1 MKLAD
6 LVKIDH
12 RFEKSVNLLLDLNDE
27 SKLKLYIPTRSS
39 VKLLTEYLE
48 EVDTFSGKR
57 ANILI
62 GPYGKGKSHLLLV
75 LLAILSGND
84 TDEMRQ
90 LIERIGNLDGN
101 AKEKIEKVYKAKKLL
116 PVIINTNSGDLSQAF
131 VRSLNQ
137 TLRREKL
144 EDVVPD
150 NYFSKALA
158 TITQWETHYPDTYYA
173 FKKAFQNHPESLVS
187 GLEAYDYDALS
198 RFKEVY
204 PALTSGSTFNPEIE
218 EDALTVYRSVNR
230 QLCARHGYDGIYII
244 FDEFSKYIEGHT
256 PEGFSADMKTL
267 QDLCEL
273 CNASKEEQIHLTCV
287 AHKAIRS
294 YGDSLSKEVKNA
306 FLGVEGRLNE
316 MQFIVSSQNNYEL
329 IADAIQKRPEFDKWS
344 TETKSYQSML
354 DHSYQVQ
361 ELRTLFDKKDF
372 DEIVGRGAFPL
383 TPLSACLLLRLSEKI
398 AQNERTLFTFLTGK
412 DLYSLAT
419 YVERCSN
426 IEFAGAPLIYDYFS
440 QLLEGEKDPTV
451 HREWLNAE
459 NAIGK
464 TEDEDAR
471 KILKAIAVIRMM
483 NQPGEFPANAEFLYL
498 ATGLE
503 KNICENAITR
513 LCKEKIITFK
523 ENDKSYDFRD
533 SIGVDLQAII
543 SDCVKK
549 QFANINVSDVL
560 NRINKQK
567 YILPKKYNQDHCMTR
582 YFQVHIMNSD
592 SFMALSS
599 ITYLP
604 KENDPDGYLLL
615 ILNNHKEKLSVI
627 KQHLEEIGDPA
638 VMAAIIDPIPH
649 AKAKAQKLLGVQKLL
664 MDQTFIKE
672 NEAAA
677 VELEA
682 WKKSLM
688 DELNSAITDT
698 MEHITM
704 LYTQNEAEK
713 IGNKRLNRAVSDVAE
728 AVYNRTPII
737 NHELINRHNITAQ
750 TSKARNI
757 ILDDIFHSRQFEQY
771 STGTSAE
778 STIYRACLGT
788 TKEDENLSLVR
799 REITEF
805 IHESKGKKNTFSSL
819 VNKLTKAPYGM
830 RRGVLPIYIAEQ
842 IMQLEDMP
850 VIYHDKT
857 EIVLS
862 PKLIVDAVVT
872 SENHYLYVE
881 TETVEKLE
889 YIEGLEKLFSEYGS
903 YCREIESMNRLARL
917 KCFMQAWYRSLPQA
931 ATTFQEKDYP
941 NQDVQKLKKFRK
953 ALTGEPNPRELI
965 FEQIPHIFEAGS
977 LLEALKKVKDAKK
990 DLDIHTRKL
999 KKKAEKVVRM
1009 TLGLPK
1015 NDDFLQS
1022 LKAWYEN
1029 VPANVKNS
1037 ILPAV
1042 SQSLLNCIRDISEN
1056 NEGDLIEKIAK
1067 TATNFFIEDWNDR
1080 IIPEFE
1086 TTLKEFVS
1094 DLQQKEDAAS
1104 SHSKKISI
1112 STGDG
1117 TKECFYDFDPN
1128 ELSASGVFFQ
1138 SALDDMMDEYGAL
1151 DNSEKIGIL
1160 MNLVNKLMG

>member
-116 PVIINTNSGDLSQAF
+116 PVIINTNNGDLSQAF

-471 KILKAIAVIRMM
+471 KILKVIAVIRMM

-627 KQHLEEIGDPA
+627 KQHLEELGDPA

-857 EIVLS
+857 EIALS

-917 KCFMQAWYRSLPQA
+917 KCFMQAWYRSLSQA

-1067 TATNFFIEDWNDR
+1067 TATNFFIEDWNDK